1 MIVNYSLT
9 WFRSHGSVQ
18 LLLVLAVTSPRLT
31 SKIQVLAHTSIALS
45 LWVIHQTLTNPARS
59 TWALPISHKLTRS
72 SQSPDLSQPG
82 KWIRTCTLVDWR
94 QTLQGGRCKTQ
105 LGQHFTTRTCTPT
118 RKGLTLVTFRLQSRH
133 VNSSNRA
140 SKSRTSCIHL
150 VMCQGQASMTRPSLL
165 KRRKL
170 STLKARTASFPRR
183 PPIVKTRK

>member
-1 MIVNYSLT
+1 MIVNYYLT

-31 SKIQVLAHTSIALS
+31 SKTQALAHTSIALS
-45 LWVIHQTLTNPARS
+45 LWVIHRTLTNPARS
-59 TWALPISHKLTRS
+59 TWAHPISHKLIRS

-133 VNSSNRA
+133 VNSSSRA
-140 SKSRTSCIHL
+140 SMLRTSCTHHGIF
-150 VMCQGQASMTRPSLL
+150 QGQVAMMSL
-165 KRRKL
+165 
-170 STLKARTASFPRR
+170 P
-183 PPIVKTRK
+183 